1 VYTFLIIF
9 AIFKEAKG
17 VVLMSDI
24 ERGMCPFCN
33 MDYSNI
39 SNTIIDETENF
50 IVVPS
55 KGALV
60 VGYLLIFPKEH
71 ITSINELNI
80 SQKEELKCLIDK
92 YRNKFYVKF
101 GKYPIIFEHG
111 TSRQDSNNS
120 ASSITH
126 AHYHI
131 VNHNFKD
138 EKSVLNMLNFN
149 KVDVVSFFKDNH
161 KSYISYISPNLDYY
175 VTYDFR
181 SKSQQMRIFIAE
193 DLDMKDKY
201 DWKTSNF
208 ENNILETIN
217 LFK

>member
-1 VYTFLIIF
+1 MAIF
-9 AIFKEAKG
+9 AIFNEAKG
-17 VVLMSDI
+17 VVLMSYI
-24 ERGMCPFCN
+24 EQGTCPFCN
-33 MDYSNI
+33 IDCSNI
-39 SNTIIDETENF
+39 SNTIIDETANF

-149 KVDVVSFFKDNH
+149 KVNIVSFFKDNR

-175 VTYDFR
+175 VTYDFK